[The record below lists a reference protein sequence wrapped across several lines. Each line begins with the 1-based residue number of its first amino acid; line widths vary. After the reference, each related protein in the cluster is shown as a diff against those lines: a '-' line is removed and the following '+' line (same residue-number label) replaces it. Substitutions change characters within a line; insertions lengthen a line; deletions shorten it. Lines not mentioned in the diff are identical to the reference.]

1 MKLRDIIKNIDKS
14 SKTSDWVE
22 VENLVSELGLPYGD
36 YQEQTRITSYYFGS
50 WICTDTEVG
59 YKVYFL
65 DDEAIAVS
73 IQAGRKYD
81 EEMEWVSE
89 ELAVKT
95 RDYLLSLLVQEEEK
109 LNISLVDLDED
120 WGESFSND
128 YYPQIHHR
136 DNLKYKG
143 EKVKVISV
151 VPEQFSLG
159 TKLIVEKENGE
170 QLKIKTNQLELPFYL
185 KKEDS

>member
-22 VENLVSELGLPYGD
+22 VETLVSELGLPYGD

-65 DDEAIAVS
+65 DDKAIAVS
-73 IQAGRKYD
+73 TQTGRKYS
-81 EEMEWVSE
+81 EEIEWVSE
-89 ELAVKT
+89 ELAIKT
-95 RDYLLSLLVQEEEK
+95 RDYLISLLIPKEDK

-128 YYPQIHHR
+128 YYPQIHYR
-136 DNLKYKG
+136 DNMTYNG
-143 EKVKVISV
+143 EKVKVIGV
-151 VPEQFSLG
+151 ETEKFNLG
-159 TKLIVEKENGE
+159 TKVIIENENGE
-170 QLKIKTNQLELPFYL
+170 QKTIKTHELKLGFYL
-185 KKEDS
+185 KK